1 MIHFGT
7 QVELQSDCRV
17 GQIVRSFFLRDV
29 FSSRKKRRCFFRDM
43 LRHGQ
48 TVSKHSLGN
57 EILFKTSERLE
68 H

>member
-7 QVELQSDCRV
+7 QVEFQSHCRF
-17 GQIVRSFFLRDV
+17 GQIVRSFFYVMFFHHVKKDDV
-29 FSSRKKRRCFFRDM
+29 FFRDM

-48 TVSKHSLGN
+48 TVRKHSLGN
-57 EILFKTSERLE
+57 EILFKTLERLE